1 MTPKEY
7 VELIFDEYEELW
19 RNIKSQDPL
28 NFVASKS
35 YKDQLKKYNEQPD
48 ASDSIR
54 IFSGKIDTTAITLCV
69 MDFAFIGGSMGSV
82 VGEKISRAITLSQK
96 KRSLLLLFVL
106 LEAQECKKV
115 L

>member
-35 YKDQLKKYNEQPD
+35 YKDQLKKYNEQTD

-54 IFSGKIDTTAITLCV
+54 IFLGKLIQQNNSLCYG
-69 MDFAFIGGSMGSV
+69 FFIHWRKHGFS
-82 VGEKISRAITLSQK
+82 
-96 KRSLLLLFVL
+96 
-106 LEAQECKKV
+106 CW
-115 L
+115 